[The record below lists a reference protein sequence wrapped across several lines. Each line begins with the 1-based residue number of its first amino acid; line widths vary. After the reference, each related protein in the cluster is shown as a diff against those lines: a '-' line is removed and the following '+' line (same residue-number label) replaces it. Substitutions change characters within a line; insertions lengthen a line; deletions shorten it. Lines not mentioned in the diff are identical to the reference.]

1 MQESLGISIT
11 DRVIKYAKV
20 VKNNDQLDVASF
32 GVRFYDNLDKDVQRI
47 ISETNSKNIPIC
59 IDTHDEKVNYFNIFG
74 LLSKNDTKRTIDTE
88 YETMCSDN
96 HLNPNAYEG
105 RYLIVNDINN
115 KDRNKVL
122 FFTESKNE
130 IEERE
135 RIFQNDKI
143 TSMTPLATSICNI
156 VEAKKGENIMI
167 VNIEEK
173 TKVTT
178 ILNQKIYN
186 IDTIES
192 GMLEVLD
199 KINEKENSYSKA
211 YEACKNTT
219 IYTMETTATE
229 DPNNKYL
236 SLIIPTLFNIV
247 QEVKKIKDNYTK
259 IDKIYLTG
267 LGTVINNVDLYFQEY
282 FQESK
287 CEILKPYFAVNNSKI
302 NIKDYIE
309 VNSAIALALEGLGY
323 GLKNL
328 NFRTT
333 NWKEELNNLLH
344 SDVKSL
350 GKGSRTKKK
359 LSFSFDTNMK
369 GPLKPTELWLVRCC
383 VTVLMIDVI
392 YSVCSVLLGQQMA
405 AKTADAQAV
414 IDDTTSQINRLNTS
428 ENSINSK
435 TSDFERVTTNL
446 QNASSSIAL
455 KQGRKNEI
463 PTLLNQIVY
472 TIPKNVQLTSI
483 QNTEIESNGETVQHI
498 TLSAQSKQYE
508 QLAYFKARLSNSG
521 YLLNVTSTEGT
532 KSGEYVVV
540 TIEGDLP

>member
-32 GVRFYDNLDKDVQRI
+32 GVRFYDNLDTDVQRI

-186 IDTIES
+186 VDTIES

-236 SLIIPTLFNIV
+236 SFIIPTLFNIV
-247 QEVKKIKDNYTK
+247 QEVKKLKDNYTK

-287 CEILKPYFAVNNSKI
+287 CEILKPYFATNNSKI

-323 GLKNL
+323 GLKGL
-328 NFRTT
+328 NFRST

-383 VTVLMIDVI
+383 VTVLMIVVI
-392 YSVCSVLLGQQMA
+392 YSVCSVLLGQQIA

-483 QNTEIESNGETVQHI
+483 QNTEVESNGETVQHI
-498 TLSAQSKQYE
+498 TLSAQSRQYE

-532 KSGEYVVV
+532 KTGEYVVV

>member
-32 GVRFYDNLDKDVQRI
+32 GVRFYDNLDTDVQRI

-186 IDTIES
+186 VDTIES

-236 SLIIPTLFNIV
+236 SFIIPTLFNIV
-247 QEVKKIKDNYTK
+247 QEVKKLKDNYTK

-287 CEILKPYFAVNNSKI
+287 CEILKPYFATNNSKI

-309 VNSAIALALEGLGY
+309 VNSAIALALEGLEY

-383 VTVLMIDVI
+383 VTVLMIVVI
-392 YSVCSVLLGQQMA
+392 YSVCSVLLGQQIA

-483 QNTEIESNGETVQHI
+483 QNTEVESNGETVQHI
-498 TLSAQSKQYE
+498 TLSAQSRQYE

-532 KSGEYVVV
+532 KTGEYVVV

>member
-32 GVRFYDNLDKDVQRI
+32 GVRFYDNLDMDVQRI

-59 IDTHDEKVNYFNIFG
+59 IDTHDERVNYFSTFG

-186 IDTIES
+186 VDTIES

-236 SLIIPTLFNIV
+236 SFIIPTLFNIV
-247 QEVKKIKDNYTK
+247 QEVKKLKDNYTK

-287 CEILKPYFAVNNSKI
+287 CEILKPYFAANNSKI

-323 GLKNL
+323 GLKDL

-383 VTVLMIDVI
+383 VTVLMIVVI
-392 YSVCSVLLGQQMA
+392 YSVCSVLLGQQIA

-483 QNTEIESNGETVQHI
+483 QNTEVESNGETVQHI
-498 TLSAQSKQYE
+498 TLSAQSRQYE

-532 KSGEYVVV
+532 KTGEYVVV

>member
-32 GVRFYDNLDKDVQRI
+32 GVRFYDNLDMDVQRI

-59 IDTHDEKVNYFNIFG
+59 IDTHDEKVNYFSIFG

-135 RIFQNDKI
+135 RIFQNEKI
-143 TSMTPLATSICNI
+143 TSMTPIATSICNI

-167 VNIEEK
+167 INIEEK

-186 IDTIES
+186 VDTIES

-236 SLIIPTLFNIV
+236 SFIIPTLFNIV

-383 VTVLMIDVI
+383 VTVLMIVVI